1 MTLFWTSKR
10 ACQVLDP
17 FSKEGGPSA
26 ETDKKALKNDSF
38 LSYFD
43 AKKAFYGYFMGVGPF
58 LKIGAG
64 WLRESESAQ
73 KPLFLMLKR
82 YYGDL

>member
-1 MTLFWTSKR
+1 MIFDVFHSKMVISGFWGLKILACFVGKPIKR
-10 ACQVLDP
+10 P
-17 FSKEGGPSA
+17 F
-26 ETDKKALKNDSF
+26 
-38 LSYFD
+38 FD
-43 AKKAFYGYFMGVGPF
+43 AKKGFYGYFMGVGPF

-64 WLRESESAQ
+64 WYGESESAQ